1 MEPTNVT
8 TLERM
13 DDVNLNDTSYGG
25 DSSDD
30 EVVVGVE
37 EFTKAEM
44 PKNEY
49 SGSGSGFMAHVT
61 SREDASLSVLSTDV
75 TKLNVADDVSLFRF
89 DTDENEDLFG
99 DQQLPEWVG
108 WREASDIQVD
118 GSTDVST
125 QSNSTE
131 TAVSTASVSTGGELG
146 LEGPVSASESV
157 ELAKAEETTP
167 CLFEEDAEFVGVD
180 IEVRRAMN
188 GEVGA
193 IKRNLVKVPELPK
206 PHEDETARL
215 EFSKSHWRMEPE
227 VGVVQE

>member
-1 MEPTNVT
+1 
-8 TLERM
+8 M
-13 DDVNLNDTSYGG
+13 DDVNLNDTSNGG

-44 PKNEY
+44 PENEN
-49 SGSGSGFMAHVT
+49 SGSGSGFMAHV
-61 SREDASLSVLSTDV
+61 SYREDASLNELSTYV

-108 WREASDIQVD
+108 WHEASDIQVD

-131 TAVSTASVSTGGELG
+131 TVVTTASVSIVGELAI
-146 LEGPVSASESV
+146 EGTVSASESV
-157 ELAKAEETTP
+157 ELAKAKETTP

-215 EFSKSHWRMEPE
+215 EFSKSHWRMEPG